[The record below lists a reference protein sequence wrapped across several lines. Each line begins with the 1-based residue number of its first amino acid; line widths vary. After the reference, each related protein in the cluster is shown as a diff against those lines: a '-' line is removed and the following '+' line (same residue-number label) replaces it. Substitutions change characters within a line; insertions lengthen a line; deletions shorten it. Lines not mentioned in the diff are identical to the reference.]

1 MVVLGDSMQQL
12 CANARSY
19 MLSVARL
26 ILRNDD
32 TAADATQ
39 DAMLLA
45 HRYRDTFR
53 GESAYR
59 TWLYRI
65 AVTTALQYLR
75 KQKRSREDLMF
86 EIDGMAYEPSC
97 PRPSPETVVATRQL
111 ADRARDVLGEL
122 DDAYRRVFDLRVS
135 DHTETEI
142 ATRLGISVANVKI
155 RAHRTRRKL
164 RDSLLERYAIDDDIA
179 FSA

>member
-1 MVVLGDSMQQL
+1 MDQL
-12 CANARSY
+12 CADARSY
-19 MLSVARL
+19 MLSVTRR
-26 ILRNDD
+26 ILRCDD

-45 HRYRDTFR
+45 HRHRDKFR

-75 KQKRSREDLMF
+75 KQKRSREDLAF
-86 EIDGMAYEPSC
+86 ETDGVAYEPSC
-97 PRPSPETVVATRQL
+97 PRPSPEMVVATRQL
-111 ADRARDVLGEL
+111 AACARDALGEL
-122 DDAYRRVFDLRVS
+122 DDAYRSVFDLRVE

-142 ATRLGISVANVKI
+142 AARLGISVANVKI

-164 RDSLLERYAIDDDIA
+164 RDSLRELHAIDDVVA
-179 FSA
+179 LSA